1 MNLTAQEPKYGGA
14 AEAKLAQALGDLLKP
29 EVVKEMKVNAV
40 RKDVVRG
47 FVLTSCPVEGQDHWK
62 DFEAH
67 LGSGGSGHLK
77 YAVVDGK
84 RILPGLVVES
94 RGIWCPPTPM
104 TDLYKAWRKSD
115 LGDVIELR
123 ASEPNIEADVRAWAK
138 KSGNKVIEVTRERDY
153 TRLLVEV
160 TKKGKEVLEMHAI
173 KVDLNQPDET
183 KDTPK
188 GKLQLVTVGDFTF
201 GLRTLEP
208 GWKWTEHM
216 RPIAKTD
223 TCEIRHLGYI
233 ISGRMGFL
241 MNDGT
246 KLEVGPGEAFDVQAG
261 HDAWTVGDAP
271 VVFLDL
277 IGAVQQAAIASR
289 PP

>member
-1 MNLTAQEPKYGGA
+1 MTAQEPKYGGTV
-14 AEAKLAQALGDLLKP
+14 EAKLAQALGDLLKP
-29 EVVKEMKVNAV
+29 ELIKEMKINAV
-40 RKDVVRG
+40 GKEVVRG
-47 FVLTSCPVEGQDHWK
+47 FVLTSCPVEDQDHWK

-67 LGSGGSGHLK
+67 LASGKSGFLK

-84 RILPGLVVES
+84 RILPGVVVES

-104 TDLYKAWRKSD
+104 TDLYRAWRKSD

-138 KSGNKVIEVTRERDY
+138 RSGNKVLEVTKEKEY
-153 TRLLVEV
+153 TRLLVKV
-160 TKKGKEVLEMHAI
+160 TKKGKEVLEMPAV

-183 KDTPK
+183 KVTPK
-188 GKLQLVTVGDFTF
+188 GKLQLVTIGDFTF
-201 GLRTLEP
+201 GVRTLEP

-216 RPIAKTD
+216 RPIAKTE
-223 TCEIRHLGYI
+223 TCEIRHIGYV

-246 KLEVGPGEAFDVQAG
+246 ELEVGPGEAFDVRSG

-271 VVFLDL
+271 FIFVDM
-277 IGAVQQAAIASR
+277 IGAVEGATDATRA
-289 PP
+289 P